1 MIGVFALSLRRAC
14 VWVLAGALILSA
26 GLGAAVADEPS
37 TARSGLPTGKAAIT
51 LVAADGA
58 RLTIGSVTFTP
69 DGDGATVAVSLDAPE
84 FGEEFLS
91 MRPFRCL
98 AGAKE
103 TWCHLAYPYTWTG
116 RVTAGDLTDLEYAL
130 LFLFK
135 PPAGYGIDAWNGLY
149 FKLAVG
155 SEGGLTG
162 DLHEADF
169 NVLAVPP
176 DSSVL
181 RPITHAD
188 LTASS
193 PEAHRFARIEIR

>member
-1 MIGVFALSLRRAC
+1 MTGAIVSAVRRAGLMLTAGM
-14 VWVLAGALILSA
+14 VLWAVYGPAL
-26 GLGAAVADEPS
+26 AAE
-37 TARSGLPTGKAAIT
+37 LPKGKASII

-58 RLTIGSVTFTP
+58 KLKIGSVQFTP
-69 DGDGATVAVSLDAPE
+69 EGDGAKIDVALDAPE
-84 FGEEFLS
+84 FAEEFLS

-103 TWCHLAYPYTWTG
+103 TWCHLAYPYTWNG
-116 RVTAGDLTDLEYAL
+116 HVTADDLIDLEYAL

-149 FKLAVG
+149 FKLAIAEDG
-155 SEGGLTG
+155 SIAG

-176 DSSVL
+176 DKSVL
-181 RPITHAD
+181 RPIPHSA
-188 LTASS
+188 LTATS
-193 PEAHRFARIEIR
+193 PEAHRFARVEIR